1 MKTSILRKQ
10 LAAVSLFAGKAD
22 VRYYL
27 NGVNV
32 EASPNETRLAAT
44 DGNSA
49 AVARCATK
57 NAERFEV
64 TIPGDTVALALK
76 MKSESLALERDSND
90 YWSLAGIRFAPVGG
104 KFPDY
109 RRIIPSSFSGV
120 AAQFNPEFT
129 SRAGKAGKALGH
141 RSSPIIRHNGGNAAL
156 VQFYGDDT
164 FIGVLMPLNAFT
176 VKNPD
181 QGIPT
186 WGGELK

>member
-10 LAAVSLFAGKAD
+10 LAAISLFAGKTD

-32 EASPNETRLAAT
+32 ESSPTETRVAAT
-44 DGNSA
+44 DGNTA
-49 AVARCATK
+49 AVARFATE

-76 MKSESLALERDSND
+76 TKSEVLGLECDSNN
-90 YWSLAGIRFAPVGG
+90 YWSLAGIRFTPVEG

-109 RRIIPSSFSGV
+109 RRIIPRSFSGV

-141 RSSPIIRHNGGNAAL
+141 RSSPIIRHNGDGAAL

-164 FIGVLMPLNAFT
+164 FIGVLMPLKAFT
-176 VKNPD
+176 AKNPD
-181 QGIPT
+181 QGTPT
-186 WGGELK
+186 WGGERK